1 MAAPN
6 TAPIYSKAALAQWS
20 VNMTAA
26 NNTIDLTSG
35 TSYTVFTAD
44 ATNGS
49 YVPGVY
55 VKVNPSQNTAATV
68 MRFWINNGSSTG
80 TDTNSVLIGELGM
93 PATTTSATAPQPD
106 FYFPINRALP
116 AAYKIIATLGT
127 APGGSGEIMAAVI
140 GGQY

>member
-6 TAPIYSKAALAQWS
+6 TQPIYSKAALTGWA

-80 TDTNSVLIGELGM
+80 TDTNSVMIGELGM

-116 AAYKIIATLGT
+116 AGYVIYATLGT
-127 APGGSGEIMAAVI
+127 APGGSSEIMAAVI

>member
-1 MAAPN
+1 MALPN
-6 TAPIYSKAALAQWS
+6 TQPIYSKAALAQWV

-35 TSYTVFTAD
+35 TNYTVFTAD

-49 YVPGVY
+49 YCPGVY

-68 MRFWINNGSSTG
+68 MRFWLNNGSSTG

-116 AAYKIIATLGT
+116 AGYKIIATLGT
-127 APGGSGEIMAAVI
+127 APGGSGEIMAACI
-140 GGQY
+140 AGQY

>member
-1 MAAPN
+1 MALPN
-6 TAPIYSKAALAQWS
+6 TQPIYSKAALAQWA

-26 NNTIDLTSG
+26 NNTIDITSG
-35 TSYTVFTAD
+35 TTYTVFTAD

-49 YVPGVY
+49 FCPGVT

-68 MRFWINNGSSTG
+68 MRFWLNNGSSVG

-106 FYFPINRALP
+106 FFFPVNRALP
-116 AAYKIIATLGT
+116 AGYKIIATLGT
-127 APGGSGEIMAAVI
+127 APGGSGEIMATVM

>member
-6 TAPIYSKAALAQWS
+6 TQPIYSKTGDAQWA

-35 TSYTVFTAD
+35 TNYPVWTAD
-44 ATNGS
+44 ATNGG
-49 YVPGVY
+49 YCPGVT

-68 MRFWINNGSSTG
+68 ARVWANNGSSTG
-80 TDTNSVLIGELGM
+80 TDTNSVLIGELGL

-106 FYFPINRALP
+106 FYYPINRAFP
-116 AAYKIIATLGT
+116 AGYKVILTLGT
-127 APGGSGEIMAAVI
+127 APGGSGEIMAAVL
-140 GGQY
+140 GGKY